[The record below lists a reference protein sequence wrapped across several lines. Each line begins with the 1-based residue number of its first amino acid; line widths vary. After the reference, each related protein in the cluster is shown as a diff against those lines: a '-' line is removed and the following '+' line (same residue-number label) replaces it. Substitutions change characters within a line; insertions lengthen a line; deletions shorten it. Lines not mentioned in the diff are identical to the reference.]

1 MADIDLKALEA
12 GLEGT
17 LFSDKVVYRY
27 SVDSTNRVA
36 KDFALRRAPEGT
48 VVLAEEQREGRGRMG
63 RVWLSSAGSNLTFS
77 MLLRP
82 GFQPDRVF
90 TLTMCLALAAARA
103 AEQTAGVSPGLKWP
117 NDLYLS
123 GKKLG
128 GILTEFSVREG
139 RVTYA
144 VLGLGLN
151 VNSHPTDP
159 ALGRE
164 ATSIREQAGG
174 KVDRTRLLACLLRFF
189 DLYYRDILEGRV
201 SEYMARWNELSIVLG
216 RRVSVETDSGAVSGT
231 ALRIDGRGALVV
243 RDETGSER
251 VIVCG
256 DVSLRM

>member
-1 MADIDLKALEA
+1 
-12 GLEGT
+12 
-17 LFSDKVVYRY
+17 
-27 SVDSTNRVA
+27 
-36 KDFALRRAPEGT
+36 
-48 VVLAEEQREGRGRMG
+48 
-63 RVWLSSAGSNLTFS
+63 